1 MIPADTPERASQWR
15 GLWKTGRPRS
25 RRYGCAMTSSI
36 RVGVVVV
43 QNLPWPRWRER
54 VLQVEALGFDAVY
67 VWDHL
72 VHRTQ
77 EPTDPLFDGMTAL
90 AAAAEFTST
99 IRLGTMVAAP
109 VFRHP
114 AVLANQAMTLDQI
127 SGGRLELGIGA
138 GGALLDDEVLG
149 IEPRDKGELVER
161 FIETVEMVDAIL
173 RGADS
178 YEGAHYRGARI
189 SVAPGPAQQ
198 PRPPLTIAAHGDRTL
213 RLAAR
218 YADVW
223 NSITTRGADKEEV
236 LRLAASRSRALD
248 EYAQEC
254 GRDPQSIRRS
264 VLIGSDDWP
273 ALESVGAFRDA
284 VLAYREI
291 GITDIVLIHPDHPAE
306 RQVGHGEA
314 AADIVRRIA
323 EVLPDLRAETA

>member
-1 MIPADTPERASQWR
+1 
-15 GLWKTGRPRS
+15 
-25 RRYGCAMTSSI
+25 MTSSV

-43 QNLPWPRWRER
+43 QNLVWPLWRER
-54 VLQVEALGFDAVY
+54 VLEVEALGFDAVY

-77 EPTDPLFDGMTAL
+77 QPSDPLFDGMTAL

-114 AVLANQAMTLDQI
+114 AVLANQAMTLDRI

-138 GGALLDDEVLG
+138 GGALLDYDVLG
-149 IEPRDKGELVER
+149 IEPRGNRELVQR
-161 FIETVEMVDAIL
+161 FTETVEMVDAVL

-178 YEGAHYRGARI
+178 YEGTYYRGSGI
-189 SVAPGPAQQ
+189 SVAPGPVQQ
-198 PRPPLTIAAHGDRTL
+198 PRPPLTIAAHGEHTL

-223 NSITTRGADKEEV
+223 NSITTRGMARGEV
-236 LRLAASRSRALD
+236 LSLAASRTRLLD
-248 EYAQEC
+248 KHAREW
-254 GRDPQSIRRS
+254 GREPQSIRRS

-273 ALESVGAFRDA
+273 ALKSIQDFRDA
-284 VLAYREI
+284 VHAYREI
-291 GITDIVLIHPDHPAE
+291 GITDVVLLHPDHPAE
-306 RQVGHGEA
+306 RRVQHGEA
-314 AADIVRRIA
+314 APDIVRQIA
-323 EVLPDLRAETA
+323 EVLPELRAQTA